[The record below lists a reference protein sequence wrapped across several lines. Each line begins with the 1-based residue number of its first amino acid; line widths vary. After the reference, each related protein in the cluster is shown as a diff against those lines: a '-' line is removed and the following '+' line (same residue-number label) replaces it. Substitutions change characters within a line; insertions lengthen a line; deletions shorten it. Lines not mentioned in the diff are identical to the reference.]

1 MCIWLTFYFPVS
13 SAQRREKKLNKG
25 TSSTSICKQGSWER
39 SQLEISLPP
48 GTKVEQQGSESWGT
62 VIYILYLSQ
71 KPSPCISIHTHIYSV
86 CVNSLVLWPLKHA
99 YSHPSWLRYRRSV
112 TFALCMILHHGETK
126 AILTFCH
133 KISCALL
140 IGHCTD
146 ASISRALCSQLLE
159 RLHRLIYLFIFPT
172 EELHRELELYSS
184 WERAINHHRRLK
196 TASICL
202 VMYGTFTG
210 VFALD
215 PHTSCLM
222 LRGEEKAQPDV
233 HPANLWT

>member
-71 KPSPCISIHTHIYSV
+71 KPSPCISIHTHIHSV

-112 TFALCMILHHGETK
+112 TFALYMILHHGETK

-133 KISCALL
+133 KIWCALL

-146 ASISRALCSQLLE
+146 AMFHFQGPLLTVV
-159 RLHRLIYLFIFPT
+159 RVITQTFFIYLFSLPKNCI
-172 EELHRELELYSS
+172 ESS
-184 WERAINHHRRLK
+184 NCIPAGNVQLI
-196 TASICL
+196 I
-202 VMYGTFTG
+202 TG
-210 VFALD
+210 D
-215 PHTSCLM
+215 
-222 LRGEEKAQPDV
+222 
-233 HPANLWT
+233 